1 MLTTDKLFAGSIPE
15 IYDRLLVPLIFESYA
30 SDLAERCAG
39 FIANDDLHFVDCRG
53 SFSLYET
60 MEHFPTERSTRQEME
75 ARSATLGSDAS
86 HAGTRGSR
94 NLQRPDA
101 SMRLP
106 RGFGQTGNLPGVDRH
121 IAQFALSLFRSFSLL
136 LLSTRGGSHAREPP
150 F

>member
-1 MLTTDKLFAGSIPE
+1 
-15 IYDRLLVPLIFESYA
+15 
-30 SDLAERCAG
+30 
-39 FIANDDLHFVDCRG
+39 
-53 SFSLYET
+53 

-121 IAQFALSLFRSFSLL
+121 IAQFATSLFFSSIFALL
-136 LLSTRGGSHAREPP
+136 GAALTRGSRP
-150 F
+150 FDVPETEAGIIPSMSRT